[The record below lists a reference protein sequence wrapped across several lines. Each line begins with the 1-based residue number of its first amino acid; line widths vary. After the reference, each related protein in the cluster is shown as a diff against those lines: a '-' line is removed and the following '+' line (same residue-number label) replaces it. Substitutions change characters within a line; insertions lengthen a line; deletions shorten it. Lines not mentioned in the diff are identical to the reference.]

1 MNKTTMMTEGSIWRQ
16 LLRFSIP
23 LILGNLFQQLYNTV
37 DSIIV
42 GNYIGRDALAAVGS
56 SGSLINLL
64 LAFCIGA
71 SAGAG
76 IIISQY
82 YGAADKK
89 GMKTAVHT
97 TLAISVLSGA
107 LMTVLGIAITPT
119 ILRWMGTPAEVFPD
133 SVLYMR
139 IYFGGILFSVI
150 YNFAAGILNA
160 VGNSKKA
167 LQYLMIA
174 AGSNVVLDWVFVVV
188 FHMGVEGVALATDIS
203 QLLSCIFII
212 RFMVKSK
219 ELFRVTLKDVRMDKS
234 MAGQIVKVG
243 LPAGVQSMVISL
255 SNVVIQSSVN
265 SFGSTLMASF
275 AAYVKIDGFN
285 IMPVMS
291 FSMAATTFTGQ
302 NVGAGKYDRVKRGM
316 WVAMGMGVVYTFMT
330 TILLLTFGPQI
341 VGVFVNDAEVIR
353 LGVYILKFFCPFYF
367 ILAIMHILS
376 GTVRGTGKTL
386 PPMFIIIFA
395 LCIYRVIWINITLPI
410 FHDMKWIFMAY
421 PISWT
426 IGAVLMGLYAWK
438 AKWLPKHEDM
448 QEE

>member
-1 MNKTTMMTEGSIWRQ
+1 MRKSTVMTEGSIWKQ
-16 LLRFSIP
+16 ILRFSIP

-42 GNYIGRDALAAVGS
+42 GNYIGSGALAAVGS

-76 IIISQY
+76 VIIAQY
-82 YGAADKK
+82 YGAGDAQ
-89 GMKTAVHT
+89 GMKKAVHT
-97 TLAISVLSGA
+97 TLAISVVSGA
-107 LMTVLGIAITPT
+107 VMTIVGIAVTPVV
-119 ILRWMGTPAEVFPD
+119 LRWMGTPEEVFPQ

-139 IYFGGILFSVI
+139 IFFGGILFSVI

-203 QLLSCIFII
+203 QFLSFIFII
-212 RFMVKSK
+212 RFMAKSQEMYKVFPK
-219 ELFRVTLKDVRMDKS
+219 EIRLDMK
-234 MAGQIVKVG
+234 MAAKIIKVG
-243 LPAGVQSMVISL
+243 IPTGIQNMVISF

-265 SFGSTLMASF
+265 SFGPTLMAAF

-302 NVGAGKYDRVKRGM
+302 NVGAKKYHRVKRGM
-316 WVAMGMGVVYTFMT
+316 WVSMGMGIAYTAVT
-330 TILLLTFGPQI
+330 TVLLLNYGSQI
-341 VGVFVNDAEVIR
+341 MRVFVSDTEVIS
-353 LGVYILKFFCPFYF
+353 LGVYILRFFCPFYF
-367 ILAIMHILS
+367 ILAIMHILA

-386 PPMFIIIFA
+386 PPMFIIIFS
-395 LCIYRVIWINITLPI
+395 LCIYRVIWINITIPV

-421 PISWT
+421 PISWA
-426 IGAVLMGLYAWK
+426 IGAVLMILYAWK
-438 AKWLPKHEDM
+438 AKWMPKL
-448 QEE
+448 EEVSE